1 MGRTAGATAAGTRE
15 RLLRAAADVFAR
27 RGYEGARVSDIAA
40 SAGLSNGALYAYFG
54 SKAELLVGALRAH
67 GRRLLDDVLAHPSRS
82 ITDQLLATGRSLRG
96 RRDPDGYLVV
106 EALAAAR
113 RDPEVARPMRDY
125 VRDRADVLAEQ
136 VRDAQRTGEIDPAV
150 SPVAVAHLCLALG
163 LGTALLPPEIHE
175 VDDEAWA
182 GFLARLLTALSPE
195 NVEPDSSVPL
205 QTGAAS

>member
-1 MGRTAGATAAGTRE
+1 MGRTAGATGAGTRE
-15 RLLRAAADVFAR
+15 RLLRAAADAFAR
-27 RGYEGARVSDIAA
+27 RGYDGARVSDIAEG
-40 SAGLSNGALYAYFG
+40 AGLSNGALYAYFG

-82 ITDQLLATGRSLRG
+82 ITEELLAAGRSLRQ
-96 RRDPDGYLVV
+96 RRDPDGYLAV

-125 VRDRADVLAEQ
+125 VRERADLLAAQ
-136 VRDAQRTGEIDPAV
+136 VRDAQRAGEIDPAV

-175 VDDEAWA
+175 VDEQAWA
-182 GFLARLLTALSPE
+182 AFLARLVTALSPD
-195 NVEPDSSVPL
+195 PAPTCPTPL
-205 QTGAAS
+205 QTGAA

>member
-27 RGYEGARVSDIAA
+27 RGYEGARVSDIAE

-67 GRRLLDDVLAHPSRS
+67 GRRLLDDVIAHPSRS
-82 ITDQLLATGRSLRG
+82 ITEQLLATGRSLRG

-113 RDPEVARPMRDY
+113 RDAEVAGPMRDY

-136 VRDAQRTGEIDPAV
+136 VRDAQRAGEIDPAV

-175 VDDEAWA
+175 VDEEAWA
-182 GFLARLLTALSPE
+182 GFLARLLTALSP
-195 NVEPDSSVPL
+195 VSSVPL
-205 QTGAAS
+205 QTGAVS

>member
-175 VDDEAWA
+175 VDEEAWA
-182 GFLARLLTALSPE
+182 GFLARLLTALSPA
-195 NVEPDSSVPL
+195 NVEPDSSIPL

>member
-27 RGYEGARVSDIAA
+27 RGYDGARVSDIAEC
-40 SAGLSNGALYAYFG
+40 AGLSNGALYAYFG

-67 GRRLLDDVLAHPSRS
+67 GRRLMDDVVGHPSRS
-82 ITDQLLATGRSLRG
+82 ITEQLLATGRSLRR
-96 RRDPDGYLVV
+96 RRDPEGYLVV

-125 VRDRADVLAEQ
+125 VRERADWLAEQ
-136 VRDAQRTGEIDPAV
+136 VRDAQRAGEIDPAV

-175 VDDEAWA
+175 VDEGSWA
-182 GFLARLLTALSPE
+182 AFLDRLLTALA
-195 NVEPDSSVPL
+195 PDAVPL

>member
-27 RGYEGARVSDIAA
+27 RGYDGTRVSEIADR
-40 SAGLSNGALYAYFG
+40 AGLSNGALYAYFG

-67 GRRLLDDVLAHPSRS
+67 GRRVLDDVLARPERS
-82 ITDQLLATGRSLRG
+82 ITEQLLAAGRSLPQ

-113 RDPEVARPMRDY
+113 RDREVAGPMRDY
-125 VRDRADVLAEQ
+125 VRDRADLLAQQ
-136 VRDAQRTGEIDPAV
+136 VREAQRHGEIDPAV

-175 VDDEAWA
+175 VDEEAWA
-182 GFLARLLTALSPE
+182 AFLARLVGALSTARSTTSPE
-195 NVEPDSSVPL
+195 AT
-205 QTGAAS
+205 QKTGATT

>member
-27 RGYEGARVSDIAA
+27 RGYDGARVSDIAE

-67 GRRLLDDVLAHPSRS
+67 GRRLLDDVVAHPSRS
-82 ITDQLLATGRSLRG
+82 ISEQLLATGRSLRR
-96 RRDPDGYLVV
+96 RRDPDGYLII

-113 RDPEVARPMRDY
+113 RDPDVARPMRDY
-125 VRDRADVLAEQ
+125 VRQRADHLAQQ
-136 VRDAQRTGEIDPAV
+136 VRDAQGRGEIDPAV
-150 SPVAVAHLCLALG
+150 SPEAVAHLCLALG

-175 VDDEAWA
+175 VDEEAWA
-182 GFLARLLTALSPE
+182 GFLARLLTAL
-195 NVEPDSSVPL
+195 EPDTLPL